1 MNFRSLIQPSEILPV
16 ELIGTHDAF
25 NFSNRLFLKKKKK
38 KKTFQI
44 DLQMSLS
51 SSLIKITIIYKTS
64 IIPNYS
70 IAKLRS
76 LSLWMLSNLITH

>member
-16 ELIGTHDAF
+16 ELIETRDAF
-25 NFSNRLFLKKKKK
+25 NFSNRLFLKKK